1 MTTGL
6 TPEQTTEQRRVR
18 RTLRMLDGLA
28 TTELRGVGPRKA
40 SALSAM
46 GINTVLDLLHHYPRR
61 YVDRSHMIAVA
72 DTTPGEEAMV
82 VGSVTKVATRRP
94 GRGRTVVQVS
104 IDDGTA
110 TLSCT
115 FFNQPWRASQLAAGL
130 EVALFGTVELF
141 RGHRQMVNPVVDVIG
156 TETGRQTGKVVAI
169 YPQSGK
175 AGVGS
180 SELAKYL
187 DEVLERAKDFA
198 EPVPERYLRER
209 KLIGRTDAYH
219 SIHAPDE
226 YGEQYAARRRL
237 AFDELLRLQMLLVMR
252 KRAAER
258 ESRGIAHATEPGGGR
273 SPGLV
278 EHFVSGLPFKLT
290 GAQER
295 ALRDIATDLAAPPPM
310 HRLLQG
316 DVGAGKTVVALA
328 ALLYG
333 VQGGYQGAL
342 MAPTE
347 VLAEQHFLGSLSL
360 LTDLAVADPA
370 RLGGQRPVGLA
381 LLTNRTT
388 AAERTRLH
396 AELRAGTVD
405 ILVGTHAL
413 LTEEVRFRALGVV
426 VIDEQH
432 RFGVEQRAALRDKGG
447 LPGAGEE
454 EGRDPDVLVMT
465 ATPIPR
471 TAAMTVY
478 GDLDLTTLDE
488 IPAGRTPVRTSW
500 CESPEDTAKA
510 FARIRSEVAA
520 GHQAYVVCPLV
531 GGDEPEGRAAGADES
546 GDVLAGGATDADGQG
561 ILFVPDAP
569 GPERSAP
576 RAVVEEYARLT
587 APAGE
592 LAGIRVALLHG
603 QMPPRQK
610 ETVMAQF
617 RRGDID
623 VLVATTVIEV
633 GVDVTNATVMV
644 IEDADRFGI
653 AQLHQLRGRV
663 GRGRDKSW
671 CYLLAT
677 EVTPEGAERLHAL
690 ERSTDGFELAE
701 VDLDL
706 RGEGTVLGTHQKGRS
721 DLKLASLRRDRDLV
735 SEARAVAV
743 AIVQDDPRL
752 DEHALLADEL
762 RLFVS
767 DEDAEFLFKS

>member
-1 MTTGL
+1 MTTEL
-6 TPEQTTEQRRVR
+6 TTEQRRVR

-40 SALSAM
+40 TALAAM
-46 GINTVLDLLHHYPRR
+46 GIAPVLDLLHHYPRR
-61 YVDRSHMIAVA
+61 YVDRSHMIHIAEA
-72 DTTPGEEAMV
+72 TPGEEAMV
-82 VGSVTKVATRRP
+82 VGSVKKVNTRRP
-94 GRGRTVVQVS
+94 GRGRTLVQAT
-104 IDDGTA
+104 IEDGTA
-110 TLSCT
+110 MLSCT
-115 FFNQPWRASQLAAGL
+115 FFNQPWRASQLSPGL
-130 EVALFGTVELF
+130 EVALFGTVDLF

-156 TETGRQTGKVVAI
+156 TEAGRQTGKVVAI

-187 DEVLERAKDFA
+187 EEVLERAKDFA

-209 KLIGRTDAYH
+209 GLIGRTDAYR
-219 SIHAPDE
+219 SIHAPDN
-226 YGEQYAARRRL
+226 YGDQYPARRRL

-258 ESRGIAHATEPGGGR
+258 ESRGIAHAPGPDGGR

-278 EHFVSGLPFKLT
+278 ERFVSGLPFTLT
-290 GAQER
+290 GAQAR
-295 ALRDIATDLAAPPPM
+295 ALGNIASDLAAPHPM

-347 VLAEQHFLGSLSL
+347 VLAEQHFLGSLGL
-360 LTDLAVADPA
+360 LQHLSVAAPA
-370 RLGGQRPVGLA
+370 RLGGQRPVGVA

-388 AAERTRLH
+388 AAERSRLH
-396 AELRAGTVD
+396 SELRSGTVD

-413 LTEEVRFRALGVV
+413 LVEEVKFRSLGVV

-432 RFGVEQRAALRDKGG
+432 RFGVEQRAALRDKGSA
-447 LPGAGEE
+447 PGAAEE

-488 IPAGRTPVRTSW
+488 IPAGRTPVKTVW
-500 CESPEDTAKA
+500 CEAPEDSAKA
-510 FARIRSEVAA
+510 WSRIRSEVAA

-531 GGDEPEGRAAGADES
+531 GGDEPDEAAVEAGET
-546 GDVLAGGATDADGQG
+546 GDVLAGGATGADGQG
-561 ILFVPDAP
+561 ILFAPEAP
-569 GPERSAP
+569 GAERPAP
-576 RAVVEEYARLT
+576 RAAVEEHARLT

-592 LAGIRVALLHG
+592 LAGLRVALLHG

-610 ETVMAQF
+610 ESVMAEF

-633 GVDVTNATVMV
+633 GVDVANAT
-644 IEDADRFGI
+644 
-653 AQLHQLRGRV
+653 
-663 GRGRDKSW
+663 
-671 CYLLAT
+671 
-677 EVTPEGAERLHAL
+677 
-690 ERSTDGFELAE
+690 
-701 VDLDL
+701 
-706 RGEGTVLGTHQKGRS
+706 GTCP
-721 DLKLASLRRDRDLV
+721 
-735 SEARAVAV
+735 
-743 AIVQDDPRL
+743 AITS
-752 DEHALLADEL
+752 A
-762 RLFVS
+762 
-767 DEDAEFLFKS
+767 

>member
-1 MTTGL
+1 
-6 TPEQTTEQRRVR
+6 
-18 RTLRMLDGLA
+18 
-28 TTELRGVGPRKA
+28 
-40 SALSAM
+40 
-46 GINTVLDLLHHYPRR
+46 
-61 YVDRSHMIAVA
+61 
-72 DTTPGEEAMV
+72 
-82 VGSVTKVATRRP
+82 
-94 GRGRTVVQVS
+94 
-104 IDDGTA
+104 
-110 TLSCT
+110 
-115 FFNQPWRASQLAAGL
+115 
-130 EVALFGTVELF
+130 
-141 RGHRQMVNPVVDVIG
+141 
-156 TETGRQTGKVVAI
+156 
-169 YPQSGK
+169 
-175 AGVGS
+175 
-180 SELAKYL
+180 
-187 DEVLERAKDFA
+187 
-198 EPVPERYLRER
+198 
-209 KLIGRTDAYH
+209 
-219 SIHAPDE
+219 
-226 YGEQYAARRRL
+226 
-237 AFDELLRLQMLLVMR
+237 
-252 KRAAER
+252 
-258 ESRGIAHATEPGGGR
+258 
-273 SPGLV
+273 
-278 EHFVSGLPFKLT
+278 
-290 GAQER
+290 
-295 ALRDIATDLAAPPPM
+295 
-310 HRLLQG
+310 
-316 DVGAGKTVVALA
+316 
-328 ALLYG
+328 
-333 VQGGYQGAL
+333 

-347 VLAEQHFLGSLSL
+347 VLAEQHFFGSLSL
-360 LTDLAVADPA
+360 LADLTVADPA

-413 LTEEVRFRALGVV
+413 LTEEVKFRALGVV

-432 RFGVEQRAALRDKGG
+432 RFGVEQRAALREKGG
-447 LPGAGEE
+447 GVAAEE

-500 CESPEDTAKA
+500 CGSPEDSAKA

-531 GGDEPEGRAAGADES
+531 GGDETREAAAEAGES
-546 GDVLAGGATDADGQG
+546 GDVLAGGATGADGQG
-561 ILFVPDAP
+561 ILFVAEAA
-569 GPERSAP
+569 GSERPAP

-592 LAGIRVALLHG
+592 LTGLRVALLHG

-610 ETVMAQF
+610 ESVMAEF
-617 RRGDID
+617 RRGDVD

-663 GRGRDKSW
+663 GRGSDKSW
-671 CYLLAT
+671 CYLLAA
-677 EVTPEGAERLHAL
+677 EVTPDGEERLRAL
-690 ERSTDGFELAE
+690 ERTTDGFELAE

-743 AIVQDDPRL
+743 AIVEEDPRL
-752 DEHALLADEL
+752 VEHALLADEL